1 MYVLRRR
8 AYKFLF
14 EGEIAEGSGQQE
26 GVQMQ
31 PVFINPHPISP
42 FSGTMEP
49 IPLDKF
55 KDHVQRMHSNDDYLF
70 SEEYNVCSPFPSQ
83 ISSLYIYSL
92 PISVSCRV
100 LSRIMLQP
108 PLPVTCPATS
118 QRTDMPTLSHVSPP
132 LAQCEVLL
140 SSISVPDDHSRV
152 KLNEDPNKE
161 GSDYINAN
169 FIDVSDSGAIVEPHD
184 IL

>member
-1 MYVLRRR
+1 MLRRR

-14 EGEIAEGSGQQE
+14 EGEIAEGSGQQQ

-31 PVFINPHPISP
+31 PVFINPHPVSP
-42 FSGTMEP
+42 YSGTMEP

-55 KDHVQRMHSNDDYLF
+55 KDHVERMHSNDDYLF
-70 SEEYNVCSPFPSQ
+70 SEEYNVCSLPFQPKFFPVLS
-83 ISSLYIYSL
+83 
-92 PISVSCRV
+92 PRSVSCRV
-100 LSRIMLQP
+100 LSRIMPQP
-108 PLPVTCPATS
+108 PSPVTCPATS
-118 QRTDMPTLSHVSPP
+118 RRTDTPTLSHVSPP
-132 LAQCEVLL
+132 LAQCDVLL

-152 KLNEDPNKE
+152 KLSEDPNKE

-169 FIDVSDSGAIVEPHD
+169 FIDVSDSGAIAEPHKSHD